1 MLTPTG
7 KTQSADDEKL
17 AIQTHAFSP
26 YSSSRWLEPMGH
38 FTSKPLGLESAFL
51 SEKVVLGDGYQVKPI
66 WRRCG
71 QN

>member
-38 FTSKPLGLESAFL
+38 FTSKGP
-51 SEKVVLGDGYQVKPI
+51 
-66 WRRCG
+66 
-71 QN
+71 